1 MSKRAAVYARYSSH
15 SQTDQSIEGQ
25 LAAARKYAETKGYEI
40 VAEYCDRA
48 KTGTNDNRAEFQRML
63 RDSDKH
69 IWDVL
74 IAWKIDRIGR
84 NREELAF
91 NKYRLRKNGVSVE
104 YVAESV
110 PDSPEGVILE
120 SVLEGMAEY
129 YSLQLAQNIRRGM
142 LESAKKGKKLGTT
155 PFGYRK
161 SADGRYEIDEAKA
174 PIVRAIF
181 ESYADG
187 DTASEIIDQ
196 LNALGIRT
204 ARGNTFN
211 RNSLWHLLH
220 NVKYTGLY
228 IGGKGTV
235 RIENAVPVIVE
246 QELFDRVQEM
256 TRRNRRAPASKWSA
270 TEYILT
276 GKIFCGK
283 CGSPMLGESGH
294 GKQGRKYEYYK
305 CIERKRTG
313 GCDMRTVRKDM
324 IEDLVLDHAISL
336 LRSDGMI
343 EMVTDAVWDY
353 YERTDE
359 TSTKLSAIEAE
370 LAGTKKAIANLVT
383 AVEKGMPYDAVSGR
397 MEELRASC
405 AALESAKADLELQE
419 KVRLEKDQIRFFLEQ
434 LRSTDI
440 RTAKGK
446 RRLIDAFVNAI
457 YVFDDHLKVA
467 YNFGDRSDRIGLG
480 EVRSSDADQISPLDW
495 ERPNLLIAYRTIICT
510 IGLP

>member
-1 MSKRAAVYARYSSH
+1 MNKRAAVYARYSSH

-204 ARGNTFN
+204 ARGNTLAPAPQ
-211 RNSLWHLLH
+211 RQVHRSVHRWKRYRPHRERRSGH
-220 NVKYTGLY
+220 RGA
-228 IGGKGTV
+228 GTV
-235 RIENAVPVIVE
+235 RP
-246 QELFDRVQEM
+246 
-256 TRRNRRAPASKWSA
+256 
-270 TEYILT
+270 
-276 GKIFCGK
+276 
-283 CGSPMLGESGH
+283 SPG
-294 GKQGRKYEYYK
+294 
-305 CIERKRTG
+305 
-313 GCDMRTVRKDM
+313 D
-324 IEDLVLDHAISL
+324 
-336 LRSDGMI
+336 
-343 EMVTDAVWDY
+343 
-353 YERTDE
+353 DE
-359 TSTKLSAIEAE
+359 KE
-370 LAGTKKAIANLVT
+370 
-383 AVEKGMPYDAVSGR
+383 
-397 MEELRASC
+397 
-405 AALESAKADLELQE
+405 
-419 KVRLEKDQIRFFLEQ
+419 
-434 LRSTDI
+434 
-440 RTAKGK
+440 
-446 RRLIDAFVNAI
+446 
-457 YVFDDHLKVA
+457 
-467 YNFGDRSDRIGLG
+467 
-480 EVRSSDADQISPLDW
+480 
-495 ERPNLLIAYRTIICT
+495 
-510 IGLP
+510 